1 MGTDG
6 AIGRWL
12 NPKRRNQAPTVD
24 RGIRNARPIAQAG
37 KPCCSRNWRMN
48 VTRTGEVMCGVC
60 WGLDDL
66 SVSNSWSGR
75 HWDGDQLV
83 AYLARQAQTPRGRAP
98 AIAR

>member
-48 VTRTGEVMCGVC
+48 VTRTGEVMCGVR
-60 WGLDDL
+60 WGLNDP
-66 SVSNSWSGR
+66 SSRPAAPSCRNRWT
-75 HWDGDQLV
+75 H
-83 AYLARQAQTPRGRAP
+83 LATVRTLTP
-98 AIAR
+98 